1 MVGTELLNPGV
12 PEFDGALDEFIIDVQ
27 GVSDLL
33 KQFFFTFVE
42 ITVDGGDID
51 QAFQYVFGVLLGK
64 PDWSD
69 WRDFS
74 KKDRFFQLLNP
85 FLAGEQAQ
93 CGMEE
98 SALMYFYVLID
109 HHHCDHRFCK
119 PIALI
124 LIQVFQ

>member
-27 GVSDLL
+27 GISNLL

-51 QAFQYVFGVLLGK
+51 QTFQYVFGVLLGK

-69 WRDFS
+69 WRDFP
-74 KKDRFFQLLNP
+74 R
-85 FLAGEQAQ
+85 
-93 CGMEE
+93 
-98 SALMYFYVLID
+98 
-109 HHHCDHRFCK
+109 R
-119 PIALI
+119 IASSSS
-124 LIQVFQ
+124 